1 MNNKY
6 FIANWKSYLT
16 YNQEI
21 EWVKNNLEDLQSLK
35 NEIIICPSFLSLNS
49 IKTLLNNSNI
59 KTGAQTCSQ
68 FNPGAYTGEITAQ
81 SLAQVRVSYCIVGH
95 SERRQNF
102 NENEIAIVQ
111 KVKLLVE
118 NQIVPI
124 LCIGETRQEYE
135 QKQSKEAL
143 QKQLEPVLNLAI
155 ENLIIAYEPVWSI
168 GTGITPSNEYIEH
181 MATFIKEIIK
191 NKNSQV
197 KYKIV
202 YGGSITS
209 KTATELNKCNLIDGF
224 LIGKASTDFQKF
236 KKIVL
241 L

>member
-35 NEIIICPSFLSLNS
+35 NEIIICSSFLSLNS
-49 IKTLLNNSNI
+49 IKALLNNSNI

-68 FNPGAYTGEITAQ
+68 FNQGAYTGEITAQ

-102 NENEIAIVQ
+102 NENEISIVQ
-111 KVKLLVE
+111 KVKILVE
-118 NQIVPI
+118 NHIVPI
-124 LCIGETRQEYE
+124 LCIGEAHQGYD
-135 QKQSKEAL
+135 QKKSKEVL
-143 QKQLEPVLNLAI
+143 QKQLEPVLSLA
-155 ENLIIAYEPVWSI
+155 NGKLIIAYEPVWSI
-168 GTGITPSNEYIEH
+168 GTGITPSNEYIDH

-209 KTATELNKCNLIDGF
+209 KTATELNKCNFIDGF
-224 LIGKASTDFQKF
+224 LIGKASTDFQEF